1 VCILKAMTARIHDRV
16 LRSLKS
22 GLVLFAV
29 FSAGFIVCSTTERLA
44 VKQVYAKKQFSG
56 RDLSG
61 QTIILTPLIA
71 SQGAETGD
79 QFGPSV
85 LIGEIKK
92 ARPDIQLQRPDAFL
106 KRYESRY
113 GSDALDTLYRN
124 FFNGAIVAL
133 QTDGRVWKE
142 VGSGYLM
149 VLKLT
154 FGLKTKSLDDRTL
167 RQIRLE
173 GELWDCDSG
182 EVVWRSVVDSRSKSI
197 METDKDILLKAVVK
211 LFSVMPP
218 VLEGYGKGRW

>member
-1 VCILKAMTARIHDRV
+1 MMTVHIFDRA

-29 FSAGFIVCSTTERLA
+29 LSACLIECSSTEQLS
-44 VKQVYAKKQFSG
+44 VKQLYKNNRFSG
-56 RDLSG
+56 KDLSG
-61 QTIILTPLIA
+61 QTITLTPLI
-71 SQGAETGD
+71 SGKGAETGD
-79 QFGPSV
+79 QFEPSV

-92 ARPDIQLQRPDAFL
+92 ARPDLRLKRPAAFL
-106 KRYESRY
+106 KRYETRY
-113 GSDALDTLYRN
+113 GSNALDSLYQN

-133 QTDGRVWKE
+133 QTDVRIWKE

-167 RQIRLE
+167 RQMRLE
-173 GELWDCDSG
+173 GELWDCDSS

-197 METDKDILLKAVVK
+197 METDKDVLLKAVVK
-211 LFSVMPP
+211 LFSAMPP
-218 VLEGYGKGRW
+218 ALDGYGKGLW